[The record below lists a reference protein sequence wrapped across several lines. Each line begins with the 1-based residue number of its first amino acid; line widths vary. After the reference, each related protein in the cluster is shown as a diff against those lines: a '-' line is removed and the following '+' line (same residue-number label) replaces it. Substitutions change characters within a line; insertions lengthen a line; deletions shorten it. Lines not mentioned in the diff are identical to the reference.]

1 MSKAKETIDM
11 TTLRHSRGV
20 DDLEEALMSMD
31 LSELSKTL
39 FDKLNDKWHEVT
51 ADGILLDKKEVYI
64 TLFIAFSFTIPSC
77 C

>member
-1 MSKAKETIDM
+1 M

-51 ADGILLDKKEVYI
+51 ADGILLDKKEVL
-64 TLFIAFSFTIPSC
+64 THSLTH
-77 C
+77 